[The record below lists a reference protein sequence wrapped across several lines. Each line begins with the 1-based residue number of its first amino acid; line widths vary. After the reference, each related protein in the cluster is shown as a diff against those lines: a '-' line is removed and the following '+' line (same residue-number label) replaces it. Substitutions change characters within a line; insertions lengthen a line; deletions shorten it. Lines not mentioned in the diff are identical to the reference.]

1 MDISGLE
8 DEFKLS
14 RSMPRLLYIK
24 APAPEREPKLSE
36 TRLASTASAHWLA
49 ISQGT
54 PNRSV
59 TTPKPSDQNVFW
71 SGM

>member
-1 MDISGLE
+1 
-8 DEFKLS
+8 
-14 RSMPRLLYIK
+14 MPRLLYLE
-24 APAPEREPKLSE
+24 APAPEREPKLAE
-36 TRLASTASAHWLA
+36 TRLASTASSQWLA

-54 PNRSV
+54 SNRSV